1 MSLGAQIPPLFLM
14 KPISPQQMNTSQ
26 HLELNKPSL
35 PLWGGFTLIE
45 LSVMILVILTFISI
59 LFIGARAWKRGSDR
73 AQCVMNIRNVQ
84 LAVRG
89 YANSNDLDA
98 GSYMT
103 LLGSNGPL
111 GGRSL
116 VRGTIFESLPQCP
129 GMGLYTIK
137 GNAVP
142 PIGTL
147 YMTCSLSDDLK
158 PAPDMYGAW

>member
-1 MSLGAQIPPLFLM
+1 
-14 KPISPQQMNTSQ
+14 MNTSQ
-26 HLELNKPSL
+26 HLELNKPSR
-35 PLWGGFTLIE
+35 PLRGGFTLIE
-45 LSVMILVILTFISI
+45 LSVIILVLLSFIGM

-103 LLGSNGPL
+103 LLGSNGPP
-111 GGRSL
+111 GGAIIGSGNYL
-116 VRGTIFESLPQCP
+116 ESLPQCP
-129 GMGLYTIK
+129 GMGLYTIN
-137 GNAVP
+137 GNTVP
-142 PIGTL
+142 PTGTL

-158 PAPDMYGAW
+158 HAPGMYGTW